1 MYPESHK
8 IKQLV
13 DQAKHILIIQPD
25 NPDGDS
31 LGSSL
36 GLEQIFYNLNKETYM
51 LCGVE
56 LPSYLHYIEGW
67 DRVQQELPSTKF
79 DLSIIVDTSSNSLIE
94 NLTKHLPQNQLAAKP
109 LIIIDH
115 HQTEP
120 TIDFATIR
128 LNIPQASASA
138 EVIYELAKQLNWDI
152 TLSGQKSLAAA
163 ILSDSLGLT
172 TTNVSARTV
181 HIIGELVEGGVSLAE
196 LENARRDT
204 MRKSPEIVHYKG
216 SLLQRVEYYDNNR
229 IAMLTIPWSEIEK
242 YSPIYNPAILALD
255 DMRLTTDT
263 LIAVVL
269 KIYPN
274 GKVTGKIRTNF
285 NTPIA
290 DKLAETFNGGG
301 HQYASGFKIPKA
313 SPIDQ
318 IKQQIINRSMELYN
332 ATV

>member
-1 MYPESHK
+1 MYHERLK

-13 DQAKHILIIQPD
+13 DQAKNILIIQPD

-36 GLEQIFYNLNKETYM
+36 GLEQIFYKLNKQTYM
-51 LCGVE
+51 ICGVE
-56 LPSYLHYIEGW
+56 LPSYLRYIEGW
-67 DRVQQELPSTKF
+67 DRVQQELPPTF

-94 NLTKHLPQNQLAAKP
+94 NLTKRISRKQLTAKP

-120 TIDFATIR
+120 TIDFATVR
-128 LNIPQASASA
+128 LNVPQASASA

-152 TLSGQKSLAAA
+152 TISGKKSLAAA

-172 TTNVSARTV
+172 TNNVSARTV

-216 SLLQRVEYYDNNR
+216 SLLQRVEYYDDNK
-229 IAMLTIPWSEIEK
+229 IAMLTIPWTEIEQ

-255 DMRLTTDT
+255 DMRLTTNT

-269 KIYPN
+269 KIYPD

-301 HQYASGFKIPKA
+301 HQYASGFKILNA

>member
-1 MYPESHK
+1 MYPESNK
-8 IKQLV
+8 IKDLV
-13 DQAKHILIIQPD
+13 DQAKNILIIQPD

-36 GLEQIFYNLNKETYM
+36 GLEQIFYKLNKQTLM
-51 LCGVE
+51 ICGVE
-56 LPSYLHYIEGW
+56 LPNYLHYIEGW
-67 DRVQQELPSTKF
+67 DRVQQELTNSF
-79 DLSIIVDTSSNSLIE
+79 DLSIIVDTSSSSLIE
-94 NLTKHLPQNQLAAKP
+94 NLTKRVTHQQLASKP

-120 TIDFATIR
+120 TIDFATTR

-138 EVIYELAKQLNWDI
+138 EVIYELAKQLKWDI
-152 TLSGQKSLAAA
+152 TLSGKKSLAAA

-172 TTNVSARTV
+172 TNSVSARTV
-181 HIIGELVEGGVSLAE
+181 HIIGEMVEGGVSLAE

-216 SLLQRVEYYDNNR
+216 SLLQRIEYYDDNR
-229 IAMLTIPWSEIEK
+229 IAILTIPWSEIEK
-242 YSPIYNPAILALD
+242 YSPLYNPAILALD
-255 DMRLTTDT
+255 DMRLTTNT

-274 GKVTGKIRTNF
+274 NKVTGKIRTNF

-301 HQYASGFKIPKA
+301 HQYASGFKILNS

-318 IKQQIINRSMELYN
+318 IKKQIINRSMELYN
-332 ATV
+332 ATL